1 MSGEINYKVSIL
13 VANYNNEIYL
23 DNCLNSLLN
32 QSYKNFE
39 VIVIDDKSSDQSLEV
54 LKKYKEK
61 ILIAQK
67 EYDKTEVGS
76 YDQIASYYEAL
87 KISTG
92 EIIFLCDSD
101 DYFDQYKIENVV
113 NKFNENQNYKM
124 VYDFPILKFSENNKF
139 LKRKKK
145 LFKNYWSHFQPTSCI
160 SIKRKELLNYY
171 NSISFNNFPDIWL
184 DFRLGVLSKYI
195 FKNLVFVNKN
205 LTFYRQTKTN
215 ISSKFKFL
223 SKNWWIRRAQ
233 AHDYIIFFFEKNNI
247 QHVKNLDFFVTKFI
261 NKYFL

>member
-1 MSGEINYKVSIL
+1 MFHKFINIKCLLEKLLSMFMSGEINYKVSIL

-145 LFKNYWSHFQPTSCI
+145 LLK
-160 SIKRKELLNYY
+160 
-171 NSISFNNFPDIWL
+171 
-184 DFRLGVLSKYI
+184 
-195 FKNLVFVNKN
+195 
-205 LTFYRQTKTN
+205 
-215 ISSKFKFL
+215 
-223 SKNWWIRRAQ
+223 
-233 AHDYIIFFFEKNNI
+233 
-247 QHVKNLDFFVTKFI
+247 
-261 NKYFL
+261 